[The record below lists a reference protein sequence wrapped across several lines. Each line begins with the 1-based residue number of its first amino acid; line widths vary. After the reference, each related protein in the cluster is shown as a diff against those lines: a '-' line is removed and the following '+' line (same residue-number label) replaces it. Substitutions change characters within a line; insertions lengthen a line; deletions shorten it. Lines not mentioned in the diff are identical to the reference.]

1 MGDILGIEGVV
12 FTTHTG
18 ELTVR
23 VHHFTMLSKSLRPL
37 PEKWHGLTD
46 KEQRYR
52 QRYLDLMVNPEVR
65 TTFVKRAA
73 MMAAIRKWYTDHGFS
88 KSKPRFSSHS
98 MAAQTQSHS
107 PPISMHST

>member
-52 QRYLDLMVNPEVR
+52 QRY
-65 TTFVKRAA
+65 TTSWS
-73 MMAAIRKWYTDHGFS
+73 IL
-88 KSKPRFSSHS
+88 KSAPHSSRE
-98 MAAQTQSHS
+98 Q
-107 PPISMHST
+107 P